1 MVFYQSH
8 YLFTSCQDDPVNIT
22 NAFKLNDASMVFIA
36 EYQFIAPLSVAE
48 YKHIL
53 RIAGKDIEGGKKL
66 IVALSQVRG
75 LGYNLSQVIV
85 QSLNINPNMRV
96 GFLSER
102 EIADIETAIRNPAQ
116 IGVPSFYLNR
126 RKNMDTGL
134 DTHLLTSDLD
144 FTISNDIEREKTV
157 YSWRGYRH
165 MFGLKVRGQC
175 TRTSGRKAGAVGVK
189 KLPKPGPAGAP
200 GAPAKETPP
209 ASGTSAP
216 KAAPEKVE
224 PSKQSWFRMGDPKKP
239 KKSYRRPRRI
249 WTSDQLSSELYVVGS
264 YGLRNKKE
272 LWKAQTK
279 VANFR
284 NQARTLLALTT
295 EDRHGKESNLLSFLN
310 RLALVKDSATLDDVL
325 NLKIEDIL
333 ERRLQT
339 IIMKKMAIKS
349 PLQARQVVV
358 HGFVSVGN
366 RKVNLPGYLVKR
378 EEEPQILVH
387 LEVPQIAKEQRKN
400 VHILHSCHTVVK
412 ELEEKLHPKYPHYRS
427 CHRSPCQNLELPKP
441 SSGLSYNF

>member
-1 MVFYQSH
+1 
-8 YLFTSCQDDPVNIT
+8 
-22 NAFKLNDASMVFIA
+22 
-36 EYQFIAPLSVAE
+36 LSVAE

-96 GFLSER
+96 GFLSDR
-102 EIADIETAIRNPAQ
+102 EISDIETAIRNPAQ

-189 KLPKPGPAGAP
+189 KLPKPSPAGAP

-224 PSKQSWFRMGDPKKP
+224 PSK
-239 KKSYRRPRRI
+239 
-249 WTSDQLSSELYVVGS
+249 
-264 YGLRNKKE
+264 
-272 LWKAQTK
+272 
-279 VANFR
+279 
-284 NQARTLLALTT
+284 
-295 EDRHGKESNLLSFLN
+295 
-310 RLALVKDSATLDDVL
+310 
-325 NLKIEDIL
+325 
-333 ERRLQT
+333 
-339 IIMKKMAIKS
+339 
-349 PLQARQVVV
+349 
-358 HGFVSVGN
+358 
-366 RKVNLPGYLVKR
+366 
-378 EEEPQILVH
+378 
-387 LEVPQIAKEQRKN
+387 
-400 VHILHSCHTVVK
+400 
-412 ELEEKLHPKYPHYRS
+412 
-427 CHRSPCQNLELPKP
+427 
-441 SSGLSYNF
+441 